1 MKKFFKYAS
10 IAVAALI
17 ILVAAA
23 IFFIWH
29 SITPNRIRTILNKQL
44 SSARTKRVVVFV
56 DKINI
61 NKQFPDLFIT
71 VDNLSIKSKN
81 ITVSAINSYVSL
93 NVIKFAFAKI
103 SGKQYL
109 GKVGVSEVYVKV
121 TQNESK
127 PKNIELAFPKIPYI
141 PVELYI
147 PKTNIEINQ
156 ITLNGQLNL
165 TDNLLT
171 KSNSLHF
178 IGTINR
184 IPLSLRLETQRNR
197 LAFEVK
203 IPKIKGFGSLAKN
216 IKLNGNLNKNLGFSI
231 SSEIGLLNFKS
242 LILAELSGKIK
253 GKINK
258 NTLKIE
264 DLNLKSKNGFILYLN
279 GLINLKHPMRSLLS
293 GSISTPFIDMS
304 QFFYLLP
311 KSIKPYLGS
320 AMFSIKSVNFSG
332 HPSLSFI
339 KNGSILIRDVSFRIN
354 PNDPFF
360 NLNSGKIKITEDKI
374 TAVASGIFDKIKA
387 KNSSFILYRKNGFRG
402 DIHLNLYGTATE
414 LVRLFVEENLLSKS
428 DLKFL
433 GKSRNLNGSIKAK
446 IDVYGYRFKPKP
458 YFDFSLKLYPK
469 NVEFSNPNIPNNWI
483 KTSGYVEINRL
494 TKNGKVTS
502 LYLLFKNFTAQTK
515 KSLFKTRELKIAIKP
530 KLGLYGQIDTKISR
544 KELNFLERSIAKE
557 TDKLKFKWVK
567 IDGGVNGTVN
577 NFSFSTNLTIPIK
590 FKGIA
595 LNTKISGLYSNGVL
609 TIKKL
614 TANGIGNLYLSGVVN
629 VKQKKIINFKAKAN
643 ELKISSIQSLLP
655 VSVSGI
661 VSGELDLSMAQKLCI
676 KKANLTIKNAE
687 LYGVSNINADIK
699 SDGNSIVLSNASFNF
714 LNNHIIADGEYNLNN
729 QSIKLNLFSQKLTF
743 DIDNMLKKK
752 SKKHNKNI
760 TIHLPNQSIMVKL
773 STLDFVLKNR
783 EKTKDLKAT
792 KIRFYNNSKTTEI
805 KLESPFS
812 NWAANINKS
821 KELIKITAKDSAIW
835 PFLTD
840 CSNKKN
846 NLSLNVKLHYKNKN
860 TIYLK
865 NLSGNIDFTAKD
877 GRISN
882 APTSIKL
889 FTFLNPF
896 SMFLKGVDLSKGIQY
911 ELIHANL
918 ELSNN
923 ILKTKEDDA
932 AIIKGKSVDIFTYGK
947 YDLLKSKIDAYVTFI
962 TFSTINKIISHI
974 PIIGWIV
981 TGKNRSFTGL
991 SFHVYGDSNNPT
1003 IKPIPFKN
1011 LAKGVLGVVKRT
1023 IMLPLS
1029 IFGVK

>member
-1 MKKFFKYAS
+1 MRKALKYTS
-10 IAVAALI
+10 IAAAALI

-29 SITPNRIRTILNKQL
+29 SITPNRIRTILNTQL
-44 SSARTKRVVVFV
+44 SSAKTKGIVVFI

-61 NKQFPDLFIT
+61 NKQFPNLLIT

-81 ITVSAINSYVSL
+81 IKASAINPYVSL

-103 SGKQYL
+103 SGKNYF
-109 GKVGVSEVYVKV
+109 GKIGVSKVYVKV
-121 TQNESK
+121 TQNEAK
-127 PKNIELAFPKIPYI
+127 PKNREFTFPKIPYI

-147 PKTNIEINQ
+147 PKTNIKINQ

-171 KSNSLHF
+171 KSNSLYF
-178 IGTINR
+178 KGTINK
-184 IPLSLRLETQRNR
+184 IQLSLKLEAQKNR
-197 LAFEVK
+197 LAFEAK
-203 IPKIKGFGSLAKN
+203 IPNIREFGALAKA
-216 IKLNGNLNKNLGFSI
+216 IELNGNLNKNLDFSI
-231 SSEIGLLNFKS
+231 NSKIGLFKFKS
-242 LILAELSGKIK
+242 LLLAGFSSKII

-264 DLNLKSKNGFILYLN
+264 DLNSKSKNGFILHLN
-279 GLINLKHPMRSLLS
+279 GLVNIKHPMNSLLS
-293 GSISTPFIDMS
+293 GSISTPFIDIS

-320 AMFSIKSVNFSG
+320 AMLSLKSVKFSG
-332 HPSLSFI
+332 QPSLSFV
-339 KNGSILIRDVSFRIN
+339 KNGLILIRDVNFRIN
-354 PNDPFF
+354 PNNPFF
-360 NLNSGKIKITEDKI
+360 NLSTGKVQITKDKI
-374 TAVASGIFDKIKA
+374 IAIASGIFDKIKA
-387 KNSSFILYRKNGFRG
+387 KNSSFILYRRNGFRS

-428 DLKFL
+428 DLKLL
-433 GKSRNLNGSIKAK
+433 GKSKNLNGSIKAK
-446 IDVYGYRFKPKP
+446 IDVYSYRFKPKP

-469 NVEFSNPNIPNNWI
+469 NIEFLNPNIPNHWI
-483 KTSGYVEINRL
+483 KASGYVEINRL

-515 KSLFKTRELKIAIKP
+515 GSQFKTDKLKITIKP
-530 KLGLYGQIDTKISR
+530 KLGFYGQINAKISR
-544 KELNFLERSIAKE
+544 NELNFLERSIAKE
-557 TDKLKFKWVK
+557 TDKLKFKWIK
-567 IDGGVNGTVN
+567 INGDINGTVN
-577 NFSFSTNLTIPIK
+577 NFLFSTNLTIPIK

-595 LNTKISGLYSNGVL
+595 LNTNISGLYSNGIL

-614 TANGIGNLYLSGVVN
+614 TAKGIGNLYLSGIIN
-629 VKQKKIINFKAKAN
+629 VKQKKIINLKAKAN

-655 VSVSGI
+655 IVVSGI
-661 VSGELDLSMAQKLCI
+661 ISGELDLSITQTLNI
-676 KKANLTIKNAE
+676 KKANLTIKNGE
-687 LYGVSNINADIK
+687 LYGISNLNADIK
-699 SDGNSIVLSNASFNF
+699 SYGNSIVLSNASFDF
-714 LNNHIIADGEYNLNN
+714 LNNHIIADGEYNLNS

-743 DIDNMLKKK
+743 DTDKILKKK

-760 TIHLPNQSIMVKL
+760 TIHLPNQNIIVRL
-773 STLDFVLKNR
+773 STLDFVLKNKK
-783 EKTKDLKAT
+783 KTKDLKAT
-792 KIRFYNNSKTTEI
+792 KIKFFNDSETTDI
-805 KLESPFS
+805 RLESPFS
-812 NWAANINKS
+812 NWTTNINKT
-821 KELIKITAKDSAIW
+821 KKLIKITAKDSAIW

-840 CSNKKN
+840 CSNKEN
-846 NLSLNVKLHYKNKN
+846 NLSLDVKLHYKNKN
-860 TIYLK
+860 AISLK
-865 NLSGNIDFTAKD
+865 NLTGDIDFTAKD
-877 GRISN
+877 GCIPN

-889 FTFLNPF
+889 FTLLNPF

-911 ELIHANL
+911 ELIHAHLKLN
-918 ELSNN
+918 NN
-923 ILKTKEDDA
+923 ILKTKENDA
-932 AIIKGKSVDIFTYGK
+932 AIIKGKSVDIFAYGK
-947 YDLLKSKIDAYVTFI
+947 YDLIKSKIDVYVTFI

-981 TGKNRSFTGL
+981 AGKNRSFTGL
-991 SFHVYGDSNNPT
+991 SFHVYGSSNSPT